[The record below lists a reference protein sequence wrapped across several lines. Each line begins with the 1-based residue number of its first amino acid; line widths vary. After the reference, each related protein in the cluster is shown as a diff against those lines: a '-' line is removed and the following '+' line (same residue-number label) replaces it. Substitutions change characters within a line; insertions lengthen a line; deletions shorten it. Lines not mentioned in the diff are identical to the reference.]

1 MIKFSKLTWV
11 MLSAFFVS
19 LVLILFNK
27 LAPVLVYPALAMLL
41 VACILLCINVYISK
55 TKQDKEAEIV
65 KEELL
70 MEITMTE
77 EGEEYVMKNNPS
89 SKKYRKMLRRER
101 LNRLMPFIFCV
112 IVTLLVAFLLVRLI
126 FKF

>member
-1 MIKFSKLTWV
+1 MIKFSKLTWI
-11 MLSAFFVS
+11 MLGAFLVS
-19 LVLILFNK
+19 LILILFNN
-27 LAPVLVYPALAMLL
+27 LAPVLVYPALSVLL

-70 MEITMTE
+70 MEVAMTE
-77 EGEEYVMKNNPS
+77 EGEEYVMKNS
-89 SKKYRKMLRRER
+89 STSKKYRKMLRREK
-101 LNRLMPFIFCV
+101 LNRFMPFAFCV
-112 IVTLLVAFLLVRLI
+112 VVTLVIAFLLVKVI